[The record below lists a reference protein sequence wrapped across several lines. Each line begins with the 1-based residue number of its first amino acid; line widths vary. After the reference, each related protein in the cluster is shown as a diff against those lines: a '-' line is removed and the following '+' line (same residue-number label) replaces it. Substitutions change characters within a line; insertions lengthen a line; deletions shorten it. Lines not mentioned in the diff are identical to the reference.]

1 MSSNFCH
8 VLKHMIVIDFAKEKI
23 LNPSYS
29 ISQVAYELGFQYP
42 QHLTRLFKNIVG
54 QTPNEYRAMNK
65 GVKTNA

>member
-1 MSSNFCH
+1 
-8 VLKHMIVIDFAKEKI
+8 MIVIGFAKEKI